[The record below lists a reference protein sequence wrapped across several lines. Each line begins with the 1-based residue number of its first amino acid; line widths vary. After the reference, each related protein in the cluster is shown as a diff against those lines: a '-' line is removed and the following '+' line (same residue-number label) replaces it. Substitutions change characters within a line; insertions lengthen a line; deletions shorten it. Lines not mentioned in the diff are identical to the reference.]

1 MYPALSEQVLDK
13 IILDILKLSSAFAVF
28 SKAQC
33 YPLLGSF
40 QGRIYLLSGFT

>member
-13 IILDILKLSSAFAVF
+13 IILGILKFSSTFATL

-33 YPLLGSF
+33 YPLLRSS